1 MGRSCFVF
9 LMMLMMSR
17 PSGIRLCG
25 WTLKNPP
32 LMSKLKHLLKLWTTL
47 LYVGSSFTNNGVMNE
62 TPEESNAAIV
72 DEVEHTVIEL
82 ASKLSTTSNE
92 ATSRGKGEPDVVI
105 IYSTSLGPTPLNY
118 AQPAIVT
125 RDQVQDMIGQAMETF
140 VERQH

>member
-1 MGRSCFVF
+1 MW
-9 LMMLMMSR
+9 
-17 PSGIRLCG
+17 RLFIIC
-25 WTLKNPP
+25 K
-32 LMSKLKHLLKLWTTL
+32 
-47 LYVGSSFTNNGVMNE
+47 
-62 TPEESNAAIV
+62 AAIV